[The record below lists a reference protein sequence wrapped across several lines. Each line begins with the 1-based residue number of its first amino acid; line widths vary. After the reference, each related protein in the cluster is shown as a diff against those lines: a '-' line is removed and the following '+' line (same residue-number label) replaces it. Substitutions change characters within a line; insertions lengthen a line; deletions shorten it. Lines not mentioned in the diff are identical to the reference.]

1 MLCGNVKAGERI
13 VKVLCKIVSRAMKT
27 LSMNF
32 YQKKNLIGEIDR
44 KNKINKVKS

>member
-1 MLCGNVKAGERI
+1 
-13 VKVLCKIVSRAMKT
+13 MKT

-32 YQKKNLIGEIDR
+32 YQKKKNLIGEIDR